1 MSAENTASLIYLALL
16 LMAVGGWVLVEY
28 RSRLGEMARVAAA
41 WAMIFLGVAAGYG
54 LWEDLRSDILPA
66 QSVQDGQII
75 IPRAQDGHYYITM
88 TINGQSL
95 TLLADTGASGVVL
108 TQEDARAIGIDLEN
122 LRYLGTAQTAN
133 GPVRTARVTLD
144 SVVLGPFADSNI
156 TAFVNEGEMFGSLL
170 GMSYLGKF
178 DIALRGGEM
187 QLTRAN

>member
-75 IPRAQDGHYYITM
+75 IPRAQDGH
-88 TINGQSL
+88 
-95 TLLADTGASGVVL
+95 
-108 TQEDARAIGIDLEN
+108 
-122 LRYLGTAQTAN
+122 
-133 GPVRTARVTLD
+133 
-144 SVVLGPFADSNI
+144 
-156 TAFVNEGEMFGSLL
+156 
-170 GMSYLGKF
+170 
-178 DIALRGGEM
+178 
-187 QLTRAN
+187 